1 MKNMQNRDKIQDLS
15 AIDSSVQHDKL
26 QCLSQ
31 CTPVFNA
38 TDSSVCQPPQQPLRR
53 CGNCQSLYP
62 ASAFYMKD
70 KQGTMDS
77 YCKECRKTANRL
89 RRKGRIR
96 SGSVEDLPPSYPVIT
111 RIGQREVRLHLIMDA
126 LETVRQIAD
135 RKKRE
140 QHEREFL
147 ASL

>member
-1 MKNMQNRDKIQDLS
+1 MKNMQNRDKIQDS
-15 AIDSSVQHDKL
+15 SVTDSSVQRDKL

-31 CTPVFNA
+31 CTPVFSA

-53 CGNCQSLYP
+53 CGNCQGQFP

-70 KQGTMDS
+70 KQGMPDS
-77 YCKECRKTANRL
+77 YCKECRKEANRL
-89 RRKGRIR
+89 RRKGRICPD
-96 SGSVEDLPPSYPVIT
+96 SVEDLPPSYPVIT
-111 RIGQREVRLHLIMDA
+111 RIGQREVRLHLIMHA
-126 LETVRQIAD
+126 LETVRQIAG

-147 ASL
+147 AAL